1 MLCIYF
7 IQVLHEVKN
16 HVNQLL
22 KEDFQNIE
30 KDRYKISVQRTITS
44 YVEKKSIGIRKTLFQ
59 P

>member
-1 MLCIYF
+1 MSNLIMLCIYF

-30 KDRYKISVQRTITS
+30 KDRYKICVQRTITS
-44 YVEKKSIGIRKTLFQ
+44 YVEKNQ
-59 P
+59 